1 MTPLS
6 ETLEDTISAFGLW
19 LSGVAHHL
27 ANFGAC
33 MTVFAGVYFVGQI
46 VGATAG
52 SARTEASFKE
62 CGKAYCWSEMSLF
75 AEPAR

>member
-1 MTPLS
+1 M
-6 ETLEDTISAFGLW
+6 SALGFW

-27 ANFGAC
+27 ASFGAC
-33 MTVFAGVYFVGQI
+33 MTVFAAVYFVGHI

-75 AEPAR
+75 AEPVR